1 MKKYKKPIYYI
12 GTQIASNLMT
22 IRVYVEEY
30 NELHKYD
37 YMVCSFDK
45 LDIIKRFDAIKNQV
59 CAIYDSP
66 VNHNEALARLKDFDP
81 NFPIEK

>member
-22 IRVYVEEY
+22 IRVYVKEY
-30 NELHKYD
+30 SNEHNYENT
-37 YMVCSFDK
+37 VCSFDL
-45 LDIIKRFDAIKNQV
+45 LDIVEKFNEIKKQV

-66 VNHNEALARLKDFDP
+66 VNHKEALARLKDFDP
-81 NFPIEK
+81 NTPIEK